1 MQLREECTTPLAKY
15 ELLAELTAHNVT
27 LFYWVLVH
35 NLVELAPVV
44 CKSHPRQRR
53 TFVGL
58 AASLHLIPIAQGHSL
73 RVSLCADTPTVGE
86 ACQKFD
92 RIFRCV

>member
-1 MQLREECTTPLAKY
+1 MWQIRTECETGLLKY
-15 ELLAELTAHNVT
+15 ELLAELSAHNAT

-44 CKSHPRQRR
+44 Y
-53 TFVGL
+53 
-58 AASLHLIPIAQGHSL
+58 
-73 RVSLCADTPTVGE
+73 TPVVGE

-92 RIFRCV
+92 RIFRWVQSWSGLTKVTHVRIE